1 MAKKGV
7 FVAFRWHP
15 DNEQEREAMAIRDSL
30 LKDNFTDRQ
39 IFCDAMLRLKGR
51 KPEMF
56 QDYSKQVTKPYI
68 EALLADFAS
77 HLLSEMRGLAIAPAQ
92 SEGNNETPLTE
103 DEDTEF
109 AKNIAASYLARRKR

>member
-1 MAKKGV
+1 MAKKSV

-15 DNEQEREAMAIRDSL
+15 DNEYEKEAIAIRDAL
-30 LKDNFTDRQ
+30 LKDGYVDRQ

-77 HLLSEMRGLAIAPAQ
+77 HLLSEMRGLPVGSVQ
-92 SEGNNETPLTE
+92 SEGGNETPLTG

-109 AKNIAASYLARRKR
+109 GRNIAASYLARRKR

>member
-1 MAKKGV
+1 MAKKGQ
-7 FVAFRWHP
+7 FIAFRWHP
-15 DNEQEREAMAIRDSL
+15 DNEQEREAIAIRSVL
-30 LKDNFTDRQ
+30 LNDGFTDRQ

-56 QDYSKQVTKPYI
+56 QDYNKQVTKPYI

-77 HLLSEMRGLAIAPAQ
+77 HLLSEMRGLSIAVA
-92 SEGNNETPLTE
+92 SSDSASETPLTG